1 MCFLKRV
8 ICIAL
13 FVLAA
18 CLPGRAQQKVAL
30 SASSTD
36 CSVANSCVSI
46 GLYASGPPGQ
56 VDQKFGGATIAI
68 GANASGN
75 TIQFEASADGGATW
89 VAMNMTPSNSTT
101 AATSTTS
108 TGVWQGNVAG
118 YTNIRARMS
127 TLSGGTTTVSVTP
140 STASAR
146 SGGGGGGS
154 GTTTNQ
160 TAKGISYNSSG
171 TATAVDAS
179 IAAPTTNG
187 QYACGYTVTASAAVA
202 PTCPQVG
209 LAPDQA
215 AGATVLYSDNNNVIY
230 NPAAA
235 LSLPTPTTLANA
247 NFFTVIKTP
256 GGTAST
262 LTPVTWTVSLNGAT
276 AGASAVLP
284 AYNSCTVNVDQVA
297 STQWDVN
304 CSPQSSGAAPT
315 FTSIGLTGATSG
327 TATITPPAVAGT
339 ITNPI
344 ALSNSISFPSGTA
357 ISWNGDTGISR
368 GSSGAVYVGNGTA
381 SNSSGT
387 IVAASFTGAGS
398 QIVLG
403 SKFTSYNLISTLGS
417 GVPYIV
423 AQAKLTA
430 QSAAITPTTIYAV
443 PNNATTGTGMYRI
456 NYVATI
462 TTVDSVSATLG
473 GTNGFQIIFTD
484 NNDSVV
490 KTSNPT
496 TPVISAVNAT
506 GTTISGSVIA
516 YCKPNTNLQYAFG
529 YTGSG
534 GQMRYDLTIY
544 VEHLN

>member
-1 MCFLKRV
+1 M
-8 ICIAL
+8 
-13 FVLAA
+13 
-18 CLPGRAQQKVAL
+18 
-30 SASSTD
+30 
-36 CSVANSCVSI
+36 
-46 GLYASGPPGQ
+46 
-56 VDQKFGGATIAI
+56 
-68 GANASGN
+68 
-75 TIQFEASADGGATW
+75 
-89 VAMNMTPSNSTT
+89 
-101 AATSTTS
+101 
-108 TGVWQGNVAG
+108 
-118 YTNIRARMS
+118 
-127 TLSGGTTTVSVTP
+127 
-140 STASAR
+140 
-146 SGGGGGGS
+146 
-154 GTTTNQ
+154 
-160 TAKGISYNSSG
+160 
-171 TATAVDAS
+171 
-179 IAAPTTNG
+179 
-187 QYACGYTVTASAAVA
+187 
-202 PTCPQVG
+202 
-209 LAPDQA
+209 
-215 AGATVLYSDNNNVIY
+215 IY

-247 NFFTVIKTP
+247 NFFTVIKTS

-284 AYNSCTVNVDQVA
+284 AHNSCSVNVDQVA

-368 GSSGAVYVGNGTA
+368 GSAGAVYVGNGTA

-387 IVAASFTGAGS
+387 IVAASFTGSGS

-462 TTVDSVSATLG
+462 TTMDSSSATLG

-496 TPVISAVNAT
+496 TPVISAVNAA

-529 YTGSG
+529 YTASG